1 MIKKTDIKDYSDTY
15 YLDENPD
22 FANQLLATLN
32 QIDGFS
38 SNDLWFRAD
47 SCYWTYDY
55 WISPNYE
62 IEKDA
67 FVIANDQ
74 MQIRS
79 TNRDDLLNVHYY
91 QHLNDLAS
99 NNPIK
104 SWWAYFPQDQVLQ
117 FDNLYINV
125 PYLNIKLTK
134 AINQYDQKQLNAIG
148 KFITNV
154 YDLIVKDDQ
163 LDWKQFDEWW
173 KQRFGRNN
181 AADVGIVFDLNDLN
195 NPKILLRWHDT
206 NRDNRYENDSLKQV
220 LKPEAPLLDYLKQF
234 EQDGHNQLI
243 INQVDRSEQVNQTQA
258 QMTINP
264 INNDVEQLNQPLT
277 SNFDFYI
284 GAKDKTM
291 IGALNSL
298 VKNIK
303 VVIQHDDSIKQWF
316 LSDLK
321 IIYQEEQTLYT
332 ISGLLNIIIN

>member
-1 MIKKTDIKDYSDTY
+1 MIKKTDIEDYSDTY

-67 FVIANDQ
+67 FVISNDQ
-74 MQIRS
+74 ISIQS
-79 TNRDDLLNVHYY
+79 TNQDDLLNLKHY
-91 QHLNDLAS
+91 QQLNYLA
-99 NNPIK
+99 NNDPIK
-104 SWWAYFPQDQVLQ
+104 SRQWSYFPQDRVLQ
-117 FDNLYINV
+117 LDNDYRLS
-125 PYLNIKLTK
+125 PYFNIKLTK

-148 KFITNV
+148 KFMTNV

-163 LDWKQFDEWW
+163 LDWEQFDKQW
-173 KQRFGRNN
+173 KQGFTNLR
-181 AADVGIVFDLNDLN
+181 DVGIVFDLNDLN

-303 VVIQHDDSIKQWF
+303 VVIQHDHLIKQWF